1 MFLPESTE
9 GISEGQTT
17 AMTQDIVDNN
27 STDETIDLLKDYKNS
42 GFINF
47 YSAPDTGKYDA
58 INKGLLRA
66 KGKYVAFLSCDDF
79 YHDIMAI
86 ADLVNAM
93 EEENADLTE
102 DIYNKLRT
110 AFVKKEI
117 DPDYIG
123 NVRPELYNKP
133 FDFDITITDMNNR
146 SIPELAMQIIRVDG
160 TIENITLTEDNPKAS
175 VSLKHGDEVS
185 LFNIPPEGMKYMVE
199 EADYYSQGFIS
210 YVSVDDGAETRTRI
224 ARGQFGGE
232 GQHSILYTNRP
243 LPLPSTGG
251 SGIQIFIE
259 MSFAL
264 IMFGALLGLMY
275 WLAKRKQLDKQLN

>member
-1 MFLPESTE
+1 MVGVKFEYRVVE
-9 GISEGQTT
+9 DGIDYSDGKRGLYNYVTSYGG
-17 AMTQDIVDNN
+17 APNN
-27 STDETIDLLKDYKNS
+27 GGATDPTV
-42 GFINF
+42 
-47 YSAPDTGKYDA
+47 
-58 INKGLLRA
+58 LR
-66 KGKYVAFLSCDDF
+66 LDD
-79 YHDIMAI
+79 
-86 ADLVNAM
+86 M

-160 TIENITLTEDNPKAS
+160 TIENITLTEDNTKAS

-185 LFNIPPEGMKYMVE
+185 LFNIPPEGMKYRVE

-224 ARGQFGGE
+224 AQGQFGGE